1 MYSKN
6 GAYQTGINK
15 INARAFLHAKIKIAT
30 VKLLNAHLQTK
41 EAKLWPTKI
50 AEAENCTNS
59 IFLYSTKK
67 TEALKMKPRQNAHD
81 VKPAMAHGAI

>member
-1 MYSKN
+1 MYLHSNWIMYSKN

-15 INARAFLHAKIKIAT
+15 INARAFLHAKIRNCHCKI
-30 VKLLNAHLQTK
+30 LNAHLQTK

-59 IFLYSTKK
+59 ISWYSTKK
-67 TEALKMKPRQNAHD
+67 PKR
-81 VKPAMAHGAI
+81 